1 MACNTNPKIK
11 LLARLHSHYQLQ
23 REVFSC
29 LMWAEQSLQWT
40 IKAKIMCGRYL
51 STRTGGL
58 ARRERRKEI
67 GGKVKGEGRGNGR
80 RESGEERGG
89 YSALEESLQAQ
100 EECVKRVL
108 GKKIA
113 LCQQEQNPHMT
124 LAVLVR

>member
-1 MACNTNPKIK
+1 MAVI
-11 LLARLHSHYQLQ
+11 YLQ
-23 REVFSC
+23 GQVDLRE
-29 LMWAEQSLQWT
+29 E
-40 IKAKIMCGRYL
+40 KGGR
-51 STRTGGL
+51 
-58 ARRERRKEI
+58 KW

-89 YSALEESLQAQ
+89 YSALEESTQAQ

-113 LCQQEQNPHMT
+113 LCQQEQNPHMA